1 MGTSLPVNAI
11 LGYVLLV
18 HCMMHQ
24 RHDKINGVGTSLLTL
39 TKAAKYSVSDS
50 LPSFDLITY
59 GKITPILGKV

>member
-11 LGYVLLV
+11 LGYVLLP

-24 RHDKINGVGTSLLTL
+24 RHDEINGVGTSLLTL

-59 GKITPILGKV
+59 GKITPIIGKV